1 MKLIL
6 TVGIFVFATSLAQ
19 GQVETGDMEYL
30 KFWSETDSVFAS
42 EEISPLKKEDLSSF
56 DSVPRF
62 AFDPS
67 YRVEA
72 LWTGVKRQKP
82 EKFDTSTDRKA
93 TYQKVGVINF
103 KLNGDSLELSAYQN
117 LDYLRKPGA
126 KPYVFI
132 PFTDDSNGE
141 ETYGGGRYIDMDVPT
156 QDTIVVDFNLVYNPY
171 CAYSDRYSCPVP
183 PRENYIKTKVLAGAR
198 NPNDH

>member
-6 TVGIFVFATSLAQ
+6 TIGFFVCASSFVI
-19 GQVETGDMEYL
+19 GQESKGDMDYL
-30 KFWSETDSVFAS
+30 NFWNETDSVFAS
-42 EEISPLKKEDLSSF
+42 EDISPLKKEDLASF

-62 AFDPS
+62 AFDPA
-67 YRVEA
+67 YRVRA
-72 LWTGVKRQKP
+72 VWTGMSRQKP
-82 EKFDTSTDRKA
+82 EKFKTSTDRKA

-103 KLNGDSLELSAYQN
+103 ELNGDSLELSAYQN
-117 LDYLRKPGA
+117 LDYMRTPEA

-132 PFTDDSNGE
+132 PFTDDSNGD

-156 QDTIVVDFNLVYNPY
+156 QDTIIVDFNLVYNPY

-183 PRENYIKTKVLAGAR
+183 PSENYIKTKVLAGAR
-198 NPNDH
+198 NPKEH